1 MKKNK
6 LLTIGIT
13 GMMGSGKSTALNFFN
28 KRGIKTYDLD
38 IEAKKLLKKIF
49 CSKLLPAPNSMIFL
63 FFMPSKLSQ

>member
-38 IEAKKLLKKIF
+38 IEAKKLLKKKSY
-49 CSKLLPAPNSMIFL
+49 CYNNCLLYTSDAADE
-63 FFMPSKLSQ
+63 